1 MWTCDILER
10 RWQDTVR
17 RWSAILQL
25 GRTPILKGLPS
36 PKSNVIL
43 REKQGLGLHGDG
55 TSILFSL
62 LLEER
67 LVFTLRTS
75 LEDDGDSGQRGRGGF
90 RERAKWSAR
99 TWARGPH
106 EKTPAPQL

>member
-1 MWTCDILER
+1 M
-10 RWQDTVR
+10 
-17 RWSAILQL
+17 
-25 GRTPILKGLPS
+25 
-36 PKSNVIL
+36 
-43 REKQGLGLHGDG
+43 GLHGDG

-75 LEDDGDSGQRGRGGF
+75 LEDNGDSGQKGRGGF
-90 RERAKWSAR
+90 RERAKWAAR

-106 EKTPAPQL
+106 EKTPAPPAMKWGTKRSECSERVLTAL